1 MLNIYVKN
9 VPLTASADE
18 LRRYFEAYGK
28 VVSAEIVTNVRTGEP
43 KDYAFVVMGSEEEG
57 NAAIEA
63 LNGKEW
69 LGKAL
74 LLERGRNRKRK
85 KLPPG
90 MR

>member
-9 VPLTASADE
+9 LPPAASSDE
-18 LRRYFEAYGK
+18 LRKYFETFGK
-28 VVSAEIVTNVRTGEP
+28 VVSTEIVTNVRTGEP

-69 LGKAL
+69 MGKPL
-74 LLERGRNRKRK
+74 TLERGRNRKRK
-85 KLPPG
+85 KLPPQL
-90 MR
+90 R

>member
-9 VPLTASADE
+9 IPLTVSVDD
-18 LRRYFEAYGK
+18 LRGYFESYGK

-57 NAAIEA
+57 NAAIDA

-69 LGKAL
+69 KGKAL

-85 KLPPG
+85 KLPPQ